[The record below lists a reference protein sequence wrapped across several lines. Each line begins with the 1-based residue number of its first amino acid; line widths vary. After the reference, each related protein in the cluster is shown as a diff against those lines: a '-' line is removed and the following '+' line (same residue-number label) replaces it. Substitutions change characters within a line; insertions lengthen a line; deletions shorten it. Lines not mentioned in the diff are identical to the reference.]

1 MLYHRGVPLKLLSTC
16 LTFFALVCAAGAQEN
31 AAARALRGV
40 VVDENG
46 APVAEA
52 SVTLTIYRPTFVPN
66 VHRPVDTTSAK
77 TDAAGRFEF
86 KDPEAFGF
94 MLTVAADGFEH
105 FGREWKQGE
114 WDGGELRVVLV
125 PPSLAERVTVTAS
138 RTETRLAET
147 AASVVVLG
155 ADELETAAA
164 PAADD
169 VLRQVPGF
177 QLFRRT
183 SGRAANPTAQGVSLR
198 GVGAS
203 GASRAL
209 VLYDGAPLNDPFGG
223 WVYWGRVPREGLR
236 RVEVLRGASSSLY
249 GSGALGGVVQF
260 VPRGADDTQ
269 LRFETSYGT
278 QRTPDASI
286 YASTLRGRWGLSV
299 SAQTFGTGGYVLVDS
314 RERGRVD
321 TPAASRNAYGEL
333 YVRRNFANG
342 LYLFARP
349 SYFGESRR
357 NGTPQ
362 QFNRTHVRQLAAG
375 VSWNTTRAGLFDL
388 RAHAS
393 TQVFDQSFT
402 AVAADRASETLTRL
416 QRVPAQGSGLSF
428 QWSRSA
434 GARQSVVAGLEASE
448 ARGASDELVYVAG
461 RPSSLI
467 GAGGRA
473 RTVGVYA
480 RDAVRVTGRLV
491 VTPGARFDRWRN
503 YRAQQTT
510 RPLAGTASTLS
521 FAERTE
527 TAFSPQLA
535 AVFRV
540 SDSLTLNAT
549 FARAFRAPTLNELY
563 RSFRVG
569 NVVTLADEN
578 LRAERLTSGEA
589 GLFYRWSRRGFTAR
603 ASVFRA
609 DVTRPVANVTL
620 SVTPA
625 LITRRR
631 QNLGRTRSRGFE
643 AEMEK
648 RLGNGWTVSAGY
660 LFADAQVES
669 FPADPALE
677 GRRLPQVARQQLS
690 FQLRYVPRRRAV
702 TFGLQGRASGAQFD
716 DDQNLLRLGGL
727 FTLDAFASHR
737 LSRGVEVFAAG
748 ENLTGQRYEVG
759 RTPVLTLGPP
769 AFVRVGLRL
778 RLGASR

>member
-1 MLYHRGVPLKLLSTC
+1 MPWMLYHRRVIAKLFYTC
-16 LTFFALVCAAGAQEN
+16 FILVALACAAHAQE
-31 AAARALRGV
+31 AGPRSSPALRGV
-40 VVDENG
+40 VVDQNG
-46 APVAEA
+46 APVQGATLVLTVHE
-52 SVTLTIYRPTFVPN
+52 SPGVTRTMT
-66 VHRPVDTTSAK
+66 DTS
-77 TDAAGRFEF
+77 GRFEF
-86 KDPEAFGF
+86 QSPGKSQF
-94 MLTVAADGFEH
+94 MLKVEAEGFARLE
-105 FGREWKQGE
+105 RVWLANE
-114 WDGGELRVVLV
+114 WDGGELRLVLPTRSYV
-125 PPSLAERVTVTAS
+125 ERVSVTAA

-155 ADELETAAA
+155 AEELETAAA
-164 PAADD
+164 LSADD

-203 GASRAL
+203 GASRAV
-209 VLYDGAPLNDPFGG
+209 VLYGGVPLNDPFGG
-223 WVYWGRVPREGLR
+223 WVYWGRVPREGLER
-236 RVEVLRGASSSLY
+236 AEVLRGASSSLY

-260 VPRGADDTQ
+260 VPRGANDTR

-278 QRTPDASI
+278 QRTPDASV

-299 SAQTFGTGGYVLVDS
+299 SAQTFAADGYVLVDP

-342 LYLFARP
+342 LFVFARP

-416 QRVPAQGSGLSF
+416 QRVPAQGSGLSL
-428 QWSRSA
+428 QWSRPAGGRHALVA
-434 GARQSVVAGLEASE
+434 GAEISE

-461 RPSSLI
+461 RPSSLV

-473 RTVGVYA
+473 RTFGLYA
-480 RDAVRVTGRLV
+480 RDALRVTDRLV

-510 RPLAGTASTLS
+510 RTLTGAASAVS
-521 FAERTE
+521 FGERDE
-527 TAFSPQLA
+527 AAFSPQLA
-535 AVFRV
+535 AVFKV
-540 SDSLTLNAT
+540 SDSLSLNAT

-569 NVVTLADEN
+569 NVVTLADES
-578 LRAERLTSGEA
+578 LRAERLTSGEG
-589 GLFYRWSRRGFTAR
+589 GLIFTSTRRGLTAR
-603 ASVFRA
+603 AEVFRA

-620 SVTPA
+620 SVTPT

-631 QNLGRTRSRGFE
+631 QNLGRTRTVGFE
-643 AEMEK
+643 AEFEK
-648 RLGNGWTVSAGY
+648 RLGHGWTASAGY
-660 LFADAQVES
+660 LFADARVES
-669 FPADPALE
+669 FPADAALE
-677 GRRLPQVARQQLS
+677 GKRLPQVARQQLS
-690 FQLRYVPRRRAV
+690 FQLRHAGRGPL
-702 TFGLQGRASGAQFD
+702 TFGVQGRAAGAQFD
-716 DDQNLLRLGGL
+716 DDQNLFRLGGY
-727 FTLDAFASHR
+727 FTLDALVSRR
-737 LSRGVEVFAAG
+737 LGRGVEAFAAA
-748 ENLTGQRYEVG
+748 ENLTGRRYEVG

-769 AFVRVGLRL
+769 AFVRVGVRL
-778 RLGASR
+778 RLGEGSRQ

>member
-1 MLYHRGVPLKLLSTC
+1 MIYHLGVPSKVLSAC
-16 LTFFALVCAAGAQEN
+16 LIFVAFVCAARAQGGSPTPEP
-31 AAARALRGV
+31 RPTLRGV
-40 VVDENG
+40 VVDQNG
-46 APVAEA
+46 APVAGAEVWMHGKGA
-52 SVTLTIYRPTFVPN
+52 FDPLVVR
-66 VHRPVDTTSAK
+66 
-77 TDAAGRFEF
+77 TDAEGRFAVG
-86 KDPEAFGF
+86 PIRLYGF
-94 MLTVAADGFEH
+94 WLSVSAPGFEK
-105 FGREWKQGE
+105 FERRWKADE
-114 WDGGELRVVLV
+114 WDGAEVLRVVLR
-125 PPSLAERVTVTAS
+125 PHALDERVSVTAA

-155 ADELETAAA
+155 AQELETAAA
-164 PAADD
+164 LTADE

-183 SGRAANPTAQGVSLR
+183 SSRAANPTAQGVSLR

-203 GASRAL
+203 GASRAV
-209 VLYDGAPLNDPFGG
+209 VLYGRVPLNDPFGG
-223 WVYWGRVPREGLR
+223 WVYWGRVPREGLE
-236 RVEVLRGASSSLY
+236 RVEVLRGASSALY

-260 VPRGADDTQ
+260 VPREANDTQ

-278 QRTPDASI
+278 QHTPDASL
-286 YASTLRGRWGLSV
+286 YASTLKNRWGISV
-299 SAQTFGTGGYVLVDS
+299 SAQTFNTGGYVLVDR
-314 RERGRVD
+314 RERGPVD

-342 LYLFARP
+342 LFIFARP
-349 SYFGESRR
+349 SYYGESRR

-393 TQVFDQSFT
+393 TQVLDQSFT

-416 QRVPAQGSGLSF
+416 QRVPAQGAGLSF
-428 QWSRSA
+428 QWSRA
-434 GARQSVVAGLEASE
+434 FGTRHAIVTGFEASE

-461 RPSSLI
+461 RPSSLV

-473 RTVGVYA
+473 RTVGFYA
-480 RDAVRVTGRLV
+480 RDALRLTDRLV
-491 VTPGARFDRWRN
+491 VTPGLRFDRWRN

-510 RPLAGTASTLS
+510 RALTGARAVTTVG
-521 FAERTE
+521 FDERTE

-535 AVFRV
+535 AVFKV
-540 SDSLTLNAT
+540 SDALSLNAT

-589 GLFYRWSRRGFTAR
+589 GLIYTNTRRGLVAR
-603 ASVFRA
+603 AGLFRA

-625 LITRRR
+625 LITRTRR
-631 QNLGRTRSRGFE
+631 NLGRTRTVGFE
-643 AEMEK
+643 AEFEK
-648 RLGNGWTVSAGY
+648 RLGNGWTASAGY
-660 LFADAQVES
+660 LFADARVES
-669 FPADPALE
+669 FPADAALE
-677 GRRLPQVARQQLS
+677 GRRLPQVARHQLG
-690 FQLRYVPRRRAV
+690 FQLRYVPRGRGV
-702 TFGLQGRASGAQFD
+702 SFGLQARASGAQFD
-716 DDQNLLRLGGL
+716 DDQNQLRLGRY
-727 FTLDAFASHR
+727 FTLDAFVSRR
-737 LSRGVEVFAAG
+737 LARGVEAFAAA

-778 RLGASR
+778 RLPGRRD

>member
-1 MLYHRGVPLKLLSTC
+1 MLYHLGVASKLFSLCFT
-16 LTFFALVCAAGAQEN
+16 LLALVCAARAQEGV
-31 AAARALRGV
+31 RQLPALRGV
-40 VVDENG
+40 VVDQNG
-46 APVAEA
+46 APVPGAPVMLLVHG
-52 SVTLTIYRPTFVPN
+52 SVN
-66 VHRPVDTTSAK
+66 VTRLRS
-77 TDAAGRFEF
+77 DAAGRFEF
-86 KDPEAFGF
+86 ESPGTSEF
-94 MLTVAADGFEH
+94 MLTVTAEG
-105 FGREWKQGE
+105 FGRLERVWLERE
-114 WDGGELRVVLV
+114 WDGGELRLMLS
-125 PPSLAERVTVTAS
+125 PLSLAELVTVTAA

-155 ADELETAAA
+155 AEELETAAA
-164 PAADD
+164 LSADD

-183 SGRAANPTAQGVSLR
+183 SSRAANPTAQGVSLR

-209 VLYDGAPLNDPFGG
+209 VLYDGVPLNDPFGG
-223 WVYWGRVPREGLR
+223 WVYWGRVPREALGR
-236 RVEVLRGASSSLY
+236 AEVLRGASSALY

-260 VPRGADDTQ
+260 VPRGADNTQ

-299 SAQTFGTGGYVLVDS
+299 AAQTFSTGGYVLVDE

-362 QFNRTHVRQLAAG
+362 QFNRTHLRQLAAG
-375 VSWNTTRAGLFDL
+375 ISWNTTRAGLFGL

-402 AVAADRASETLTRL
+402 SVSADRASETLTRL
-416 QRVPAQGSGLSF
+416 QRVPAQGAGLSF
-428 QWSRSA
+428 QWSRSV
-434 GARQSVVAGLEASE
+434 GARQAVVVGLDASE

-461 RPSSLI
+461 RPSSLV
-467 GAGGRA
+467 GAGGRG
-473 RTVGVYA
+473 RTFGIYA
-480 RDAVRVTGRLV
+480 RDAVRVTDRLV

-510 RPLAGTASTLS
+510 RSLAGAVSTVS
-521 FAERTE
+521 FDERTE

-535 AVFRV
+535 AVFKV
-540 SDSLTLNAT
+540 SDSLSLDAT

-569 NVVTLADEN
+569 NVITLADEN

-589 GLFYRWSRRGFTAR
+589 ALLFTSSRRGVTAR
-603 ASVFRA
+603 AGVFWA
-609 DVTRPVANVTL
+609 DVTRTVANVTL
-620 SVTPA
+620 SVTPS

-631 QNLGRTRSRGFE
+631 QNLGRTRTSGFE
-643 AEMEK
+643 AEFEK
-648 RLGNGWTVSAGY
+648 RIGNGWTVSAGY
-660 LFADAQVES
+660 LFADARVAS
-669 FPADPALE
+669 FPADAALE
-677 GRRLPQVARQQLS
+677 GRRIPQVARQQLN
-690 FQLRYVPRRRAV
+690 FQLRHAGRGPLS
-702 TFGLQGRASGAQFD
+702 FGLQGRASGAQFD
-716 DDQNLLRLGGL
+716 DDQNLLRLGGY
-727 FTLDAFASHR
+727 FTLDAFLARR
-737 LSRGVEVFAAG
+737 LGRGVEAFAAA
-748 ENLTGQRYEVG
+748 ESLTGRRYEVG